1 MNGYIKFNDVLSSAN
16 VANTFYYVKANT
28 VDYVTTT
35 ATTVLFHID
44 GLDANTADDNITIT
58 CASGYSEALANQ
70 IIKQVASLRG
80 GQIMTVDKDTGKSGT
95 AISDISPN
103 VV

>member
-1 MNGYIKFNDVLSSAN
+1 MNEYIKFQDVASSAN

-28 VDYVTTT
+28 IDYVTTT

-44 GLDANTADDNITIT
+44 ALDANTADDNITIT

-70 IIKQVASLRG
+70 IIKSIASLRG
-80 GQIMTVDKDTGKSGT
+80 GQIMTVDVNTGKSGT
-95 AISDISPN
+95 AISDISPA

>member
-1 MNGYIKFNDVLSSAN
+1 MNGYIKFQDVASSLN

-28 VDYVTTT
+28 IDYVTTT

-70 IIKQVASLRG
+70 IIKSIA
-80 GQIMTVDKDTGKSGT
+80 
-95 AISDISPN
+95 
-103 VV
+103 